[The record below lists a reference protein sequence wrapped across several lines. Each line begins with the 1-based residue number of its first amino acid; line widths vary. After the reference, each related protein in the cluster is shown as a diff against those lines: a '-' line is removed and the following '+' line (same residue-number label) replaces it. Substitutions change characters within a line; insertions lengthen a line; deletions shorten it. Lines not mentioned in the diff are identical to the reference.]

1 MNSRALCTI
10 KFLSPG
16 LTASAAG
23 TTPQKFVPILA
34 CLRRSDASIR
44 VEQIIFGTFLLDRRC
59 KILPGPTGLW
69 RVVVGSLDLQARYLL
84 RDFLGSAA
92 LTAER
97 TNSREPA
104 DCFFTLRFLY
114 SLRCLGRRTGVVV

>member
-1 MNSRALCTI
+1 MKTYDLYTVRY
-10 KFLSPG
+10 
-16 LTASAAG
+16 
-23 TTPQKFVPILA
+23 
-34 CLRRSDASIR
+34 R
-44 VEQIIFGTFLLDRRC
+44 

-104 DCFFTLRFLY
+104 NCFFTLRFL
-114 SLRCLGRRTGVVV
+114 SVCAASAGGTGVVV